1 MRKPY
6 GLTDD
11 DLFDLERVRDSLA
24 LVHALAQQA
33 DYPGLYQPQMLAG
46 FLDRICADLNSV
58 IRSANST
65 QPRI

>member
-6 GLTDD
+6 GLTDA

-33 DYPGLYQPQMLAG
+33 DQPGLYKPQMLAG
-46 FLDRICADLNSV
+46 FLDRICADLDSV

-65 QPRI
+65 PCRL

>member
-6 GLTDD
+6 GLTDN

-33 DYPGLYQPQMLAG
+33 DHPGLYQPQMLAG
-46 FLDRICADLNSV
+46 FLDRICVDLDNV
-58 IRSANST
+58 IRSANSSYS
-65 QPRI
+65 RI

>member
-6 GLTDD
+6 GLTDN

-33 DYPGLYQPQMLAG
+33 DHPGLYQPQMLAG
-46 FLDRICADLNSV
+46 FLDGICESLNS
-58 IRSANST
+58 IIGSATSQQRPT
-65 QPRI
+65 

>member
-33 DYPGLYQPQMLAG
+33 DQPGLYQPQMLAG
-46 FLDRICADLNSV
+46 FLDGICADLNSV
-58 IRSANST
+58 IRSATGN
-65 QPRI
+65 QRRI

>member
-6 GLTDD
+6 GLTDN

-33 DYPGLYQPQMLAG
+33 DHPGLYQPQMLAG
-46 FLDRICADLNSV
+46 FLDRICVDLNSV
-58 IRSANST
+58 IRSATDT
-65 QPRI
+65 QPRL

>member
-6 GLTDD
+6 CLSDD

-33 DYPGLYQPQMLAG
+33 DQPGLYQPQMLAG

-58 IRSANST
+58 IRSANSSYSRT
-65 QPRI
+65 

>member
-6 GLTDD
+6 GLTDN

-33 DYPGLYQPQMLAG
+33 DHPGLYQPQMLAG
-46 FLDRICADLNSV
+46 FLDRICVDLDSV
-58 IRSANST
+58 IRSANSSYSRT
-65 QPRI
+65 

>member
-6 GLTDD
+6 CLSDD

-33 DYPGLYQPQMLAG
+33 DHPGLYTPQMLAG
-46 FLDRICADLNSV
+46 FLDRICVDLDGV

-65 QPRI
+65 QRRI

>member
-6 GLTDD
+6 GLTDA

-33 DYPGLYQPQMLAG
+33 DQPGLYQPQMLAG
-46 FLDRICADLNSV
+46 FLDKICTDLNSV
-58 IRSANST
+58 IRSAISS
-65 QPRI
+65 PSRI

>member
-6 GLTDD
+6 GLTDN

-33 DYPGLYQPQMLAG
+33 DHPGLYQPQMLAG
-46 FLDRICADLNSV
+46 FLDKICTDLDSV
-58 IRSANST
+58 IRSANSSYSRT
-65 QPRI
+65 

>member
-6 GLTDD
+6 GITDA

-33 DYPGLYQPQMLAG
+33 DHSGLYRPQMLAG
-46 FLDRICADLNSV
+46 FLDKICADLDSV
-58 IRSANST
+58 IRSANNAPS
-65 QPRI
+65 RI

>member
-6 GLTDD
+6 CLTDD

-33 DYPGLYQPQMLAG
+33 DHAGLYTPQMLAG
-46 FLDRICADLNSV
+46 FLDRICTDLESV
-58 IRSANST
+58 IRSANSNSR
-65 QPRI
+65 RI